1 MTEAA
6 RLFHGCK
13 PIRDVFDWKASS
25 PKSASSEEGVLD
37 VSSAENVT
45 TLPHRGGGNYDVT
58 RFNALRHG
66 VLSQHT
72 VLPWEDGAEYSTLLE
87 ALVAEHKPQGPT
99 EEHLIEELAGVIWR
113 KRRLRLGECAVHHHA
128 LKRAFDPDGET
139 ARAAVINLIED
150 IDADCIGDALRTTDE
165 QTAGDTADLEQDQ
178 AMTEEALRILADSSP
193 TAYSRALAA
202 LRTDTHN
209 WWEEQ
214 LGWNA
219 EDYEEGQIPY
229 AADPESLK
237 RFIEDEVLPWYEKRR
252 QELDYRPLIREQAFG
267 EAVDPDRL
275 ERLARYEVHLDR
287 KLERMLAMLF
297 KLQELRRAANP
308 T

>member
-1 MTEAA
+1 MS
-6 RLFHGCK
+6 L
-13 PIRDVFDWKASS
+13 
-25 PKSASSEEGVLD
+25 
-37 VSSAENVT
+37 AENVE
-45 TLPHRGGGNYDVT
+45 TLPQPRGGNYEFA

-72 VLPWEDGAEYSTLLE
+72 VLPWENGGEYSTLLE

-99 EEHLIEELAGVIWR
+99 EEHLVEELAGVIWR
-113 KRRLRLGECAVHHHA
+113 KRRLRLGENAAHHRA
-128 LKRAFDPDGET
+128 LM
-139 ARAAVINLIED
+139 RAADPCQDTAKAALIGVAGEIEINAVD
-150 IDADCIGDALRTTDE
+150 DAIHTTQE
-165 QTAGDTADLEQDQ
+165 QTPEDRADLEEDQ
-178 AMTEEALRILADSSP
+178 AMTEKALRILTSPSSP
-193 TAYSRALAA
+193 AYTRALAV
-202 LRTDTHN
+202 LRDDTRA

-219 EDYEEGQIPY
+219 DDYDEDQTPY
-229 AADPESLK
+229 DADAESLR
-237 RFIEDEVLPWYEKRR
+237 RFLEAEILPWYEKRR
-252 QELDYRPLIREQAFG
+252 EELEYRPLIRAQAFG
-267 EAVDPDRL
+267 EAVDPNRL